1 MEKSQKEILIRL
13 LKPWAGISTWHT
25 SHSLDLERFNNVVD
39 NIYSEL
45 GGDILRSDLKE
56 ALTAVVSATPET
68 LDGAQPE
75 SVIDRFT
82 DQAIGILKYLDQN
95 GTR

>member
-1 MEKSQKEILIRL
+1 MEKSEKEKLINL
-13 LKPWAGISTWHT
+13 LKPWAGIPTWHT
-25 SHSLDLERFNNVVD
+25 SHSLDRERFNNVVD

-56 ALTAVVSATPET
+56 ALTAVVSETPET
-68 LDGAQPE
+68 LDGTQPE

-82 DQAIGILKYLDQN
+82 DQAIGILKYLDQH
-95 GTR
+95 GRR